1 MSVFFSV
8 WRGWL
13 ALLAA
18 CLALA
23 AAPALALDPK
33 DLLPPEQAFQVEAQ
47 RVGPALRLNI
57 RIADGYYL
65 YRNKLALAS
74 APAGLTAPPAWPL
87 GKRKHDPYFGET
99 EIYRGVF
106 SVDVPLVGPWP
117 DQGRLQ
123 LSLQGCADAGI
134 CYPPEQRTLTP
145 DSRPASSWLQGG
157 PPPAGQD
164 TALDRLSL
172 PALLASFFV
181 AGLGMALTACMYP
194 MLPIISAIVAG
205 QGARLT
211 RMRGLTLA
219 FAYVQG
225 LAFSYVL
232 VGVAAGLT
240 GSLLTVWLQQ
250 PAVILSAAALMV
262 VFALAMFDVIA
273 IQLPSAWQSR
283 LNDASGRL
291 GGGRLASVFAMGA
304 LSALIIG
311 PCVAPPLAVALGYI
325 GASGDAWLGGVAL
338 YALAMGLGAPLL
350 VVGWCL
356 DNGLKV
362 IINVHHEKWLEG
374 RPTYQYKEENC
385 QKLAL
390 LWMNIASE
398 FANYDSRLA
407 FAGTNE
413 VHIRDNWGKPTAENL
428 EVQNAYNQI
437 FVDMVRA
444 TGGNNA
450 KRHLILQTYVCNPW
464 FGIENGDFIIPK
476 DAEGNGNNYM
486 SVEFHYY
493 QPWSYAGDCTYDYWG
508 DAYKDAGKIPAEN
521 EKTMTDFFDKAVN
534 TWSNK
539 GLGIVIGEWGVTDHY
554 KSNSEKVHENMTY
567 YCKFLTTEARK
578 RGFSTFVWDNNHFGN
593 GSEKYGIFD
602 RFKSMK
608 VNAPWILEGIFGK
621 E

>member
-1 MSVFFSV
+1 MKRNFLKISLFLIGVFTCFSCEASTTYSSSSSDGV
-8 WRGWL
+8 GESMPTAQQWNKDVVGWNL
-13 ALLAA
+13 GNEFE
-18 CLALA
+18 CS
-23 AAPALALDPK
+23 APGQDGESMQIGNPDGSIHAETAWGNPVVTK
-33 DLLPPEQAFQVEAQ
+33 KMIQAVKKAGFNA
-47 RVGPALRLNI
+47 I
-57 RIADGYYL
+57 RIPIRWQCHITNAQAMSID
-65 YRNKLALAS
+65 K
-74 APAGLTAPPAWPL
+74 AW
-87 GKRKHDPYFGET
+87 
-99 EIYRGVF
+99 I
-106 SVDVPLVGPWP
+106 
-117 DQGRLQ
+117 
-123 LSLQGCADAGI
+123 
-134 CYPPEQRTLTP
+134 
-145 DSRPASSWLQGG
+145 
-157 PPPAGQD
+157 
-164 TALDRLSL
+164 
-172 PALLASFFV
+172 
-181 AGLGMALTACMYP
+181 
-194 MLPIISAIVAG
+194 
-205 QGARLT
+205 AR
-211 RMRGLTLA
+211 
-219 FAYVQG
+219 
-225 LAFSYVL
+225 
-232 VGVAAGLT
+232 
-240 GSLLTVWLQQ
+240 
-250 PAVILSAAALMV
+250 IKE
-262 VFALAMFDVIA
+262 
-273 IQLPSAWQSR
+273 
-283 LNDASGRL
+283 
-291 GGGRLASVFAMGA
+291 
-304 LSALIIG
+304 
-311 PCVAPPLAVALGYI
+311 
-325 GASGDAWLGGVAL
+325 
-338 YALAMGLGAPLL
+338 

-362 IINVHHEKWLEG
+362 IINVHHEKWLES

-508 DAYKDAGKIPAEN
+508 DAYKDAGKIPADN

-608 VNAPWILEGIFGK
+608 VNAPWILEGIFNNVKLKTKISIMRKKTMFLGLLGAGLMWMPASAILAAQMNNAAMSVQQNQGIKGTVVDATGETLIGASVKVAGTTNGAVTDIDGNFTLNCKPGVTLEVSYIGYKTMTVKAANGMKITMQEDGK
-621 E
+621 ALNEVVVTALGIKRDRKALGYGLEEVKGEELTKAKETNVINSLSGKVAGLVVQNTAGGASGSTRVLLRGNTEMSGNNPSVMVSLPSILTTSRR

>member
-1 MSVFFSV
+1 MKRNFLKISLFLIGVFTCFSCEASTTYSSSSSDGV
-8 WRGWL
+8 GESMPTAQQWNKDVVGWNL
-13 ALLAA
+13 GNEFE
-18 CLALA
+18 CS
-23 AAPALALDPK
+23 APGQDGESMQIGNPDGSIHAETAWGNPVVTK
-33 DLLPPEQAFQVEAQ
+33 KMIQAVKKAGFNA
-47 RVGPALRLNI
+47 I
-57 RIADGYYL
+57 RIPIRWQCHITNAQAMSID
-65 YRNKLALAS
+65 K
-74 APAGLTAPPAWPL
+74 AW
-87 GKRKHDPYFGET
+87 
-99 EIYRGVF
+99 I
-106 SVDVPLVGPWP
+106 
-117 DQGRLQ
+117 
-123 LSLQGCADAGI
+123 
-134 CYPPEQRTLTP
+134 
-145 DSRPASSWLQGG
+145 
-157 PPPAGQD
+157 
-164 TALDRLSL
+164 
-172 PALLASFFV
+172 
-181 AGLGMALTACMYP
+181 
-194 MLPIISAIVAG
+194 
-205 QGARLT
+205 AR
-211 RMRGLTLA
+211 
-219 FAYVQG
+219 
-225 LAFSYVL
+225 
-232 VGVAAGLT
+232 
-240 GSLLTVWLQQ
+240 
-250 PAVILSAAALMV
+250 IKE
-262 VFALAMFDVIA
+262 
-273 IQLPSAWQSR
+273 
-283 LNDASGRL
+283 
-291 GGGRLASVFAMGA
+291 
-304 LSALIIG
+304 
-311 PCVAPPLAVALGYI
+311 
-325 GASGDAWLGGVAL
+325 
-338 YALAMGLGAPLL
+338 

-356 DNGLKV
+356 DNG
-362 IINVHHEKWLEG
+362 
-374 RPTYQYKEENC
+374 

-508 DAYKDAGKIPAEN
+508 DAYKDAGKIPADN